1 MTIAAQPHHATPP
14 TPGGF
19 PSETVLPTRRMNI
32 RHTDRLL
39 ATAEM
44 LLSNRDQNASTQ
56 QDILAV
62 IADLIHAATHD
73 VLTGLP
79 TRSLLLNR
87 LERELA
93 QPAAMDEHI
102 GGPFAEHV
110 AVLFLDLDNFKLV
123 NDSLGHDSG
132 DELLCEVARRISDCV
147 GDIKGAVVSRIGGDE
162 FVVLFPHAV
171 SGSEDALAAR
181 MLAAVVEPVHI
192 SGREVVTSVS
202 IGVASCTIG
211 AQSAEQ
217 LLRDADTALYAAK
230 ARGRNCTV
238 RFNQELHARVVR
250 RVQIESDL
258 RIALREKQVFVH
270 YQPQVSLTTGQL
282 VGVEALARWTH
293 PEYGMVSPAEFI
305 PIAEDSRLI
314 GELGRQVLRSACLQ
328 LAAWTAASPGRPLSM
343 TVNVSPRQLGDPDF
357 IPEVRA
363 IVQETGVNLSALCLE
378 LTESALTKS
387 ESEVIRTLN
396 QLHQMGIYVAI
407 DDFGTEYSSL
417 ARLRDLPVEVLK
429 IDRSFIDG
437 LGTET
442 GDTAIVSSILSLA
455 FATGKHVIAEGIER
469 VEQALALR
477 SMGCGVAQGFLFSR
491 PVDAALI
498 LPMMD
503 KPLWQAPVNWG
514 VQSDAVAPD
523 SRTRRA
529 HRTFIDEFLDH
540 IGVPMS
546 LKMGG
551 AQ

>member
-1 MTIAAQPHHATPP
+1 MAIGPQPDNTPP
-14 TPGGF
+14 APGAAS
-19 PSETVLPTRRMNI
+19 SEGAPPTRRMNI

-39 ATAEM
+39 AKAEM
-44 LLSNRDQNASTQ
+44 LLSQRDQTVASQ

-62 IADLIHAATHD
+62 VADLIHAATHD

-79 TRSLLLNR
+79 TRSLLLSR

-93 QPAAMDEHI
+93 QASTGNAPGSEQ
-102 GGPFAEHV
+102 V
-110 AVLFLDLDNFKLV
+110 AVLFVDLDNFKLV

-132 DELLCEVARRISDCV
+132 DALLCEVARRISGCL
-147 GDIKGAVVSRIGGDE
+147 GDVEGGIVSRIGGDE
-162 FVVLFPHAV
+162 FVILFPHAV
-171 SGSEDALAAR
+171 SGAEDRLAIR
-181 MLAAVVEPVHI
+181 ILATVVEPI
-192 SGREVVTSVS
+192 KIAGREVVTSAS
-202 IGVASCTIG
+202 IGVASCALG

-238 RFNQELHARVVR
+238 RFNQELHERVVR

-258 RIALREKQVFVH
+258 RIALREKQVFVQ
-270 YQPQVSLTTGQL
+270 YQPQVSLVTGQVL
-282 VGVEALARWTH
+282 GVEALARWNH

-314 GELGRQVLRSACLQ
+314 SELGRQVLRSACQQ
-328 LAAWTAASPGRPLSM
+328 LAAWSTALHGRPFSM
-343 TVNVSPRQLGDPDF
+343 TVNVSPRQLSDPDF
-357 IPEVRA
+357 IAEVQT
-363 IVQETGVNLSALCLE
+363 IVQQTGVSLTSLCLE
-378 LTESALTKS
+378 LTESALTNS
-387 ESEVIRTLN
+387 ESEVIKTLN

-417 ARLRDLPVEVLK
+417 ARLRDLPIEVLK

-437 LGTET
+437 LGTEA

-477 SMGCGVAQGFLFSR
+477 SMGCGVAQGYLFSR

-498 LPMMD
+498 LSMLD
-503 KPLWQAPVNWG
+503 RPLWQAPANWG
-514 VQSDAVAPD
+514 VQSAAVAPD
-523 SRTRRA
+523 TLTRRA
-529 HRTFIDEFLDH
+529 HRTFIEEFLDH
-540 IGVPMS
+540 IGVPMGV
-546 LKMGG
+546 KAG
-551 AQ
+551 AAP